1 MKEIY
6 SKYMPVL
13 TSARLFDGL
22 TEEDIE
28 SVLTC
33 LSAETPDFPKN
44 SFIMRRG
51 ERSERIGLVLSGS
64 VLVMQEDFWGNR
76 SIMAK
81 LAPGDTFAEA
91 FACSDSAL
99 MNADVL
105 AAESCTVLF
114 LHIRRLFGSCGTS
127 CGFHGILIKNLLRE
141 TAEKNI
147 RITERMT
154 VTSRRTTREKL
165 LAYLSAESAR
175 QGSPEFTIPFNRQQL
190 ADYLCVDRSAMSAE
204 LCKLRDA
211 GILGFERSHF
221 KLFSEKA
228 SSEWLI

>member
-1 MKEIY
+1 MKGIY
-6 SKYMPVL
+6 SKYMPIL

-22 TEEDIE
+22 TDIE

-33 LSAETPDFPKN
+33 LSAEMPDFPKN

-51 ERSERIGLVLSGS
+51 ERSERIGVLLSGS
-64 VLVMQEDFWGNR
+64 ILVMQEDFWGNR

-81 LAPGDTFAEA
+81 LTPGDTFAEA
-91 FACSDSAL
+91 FACSDSAR
-99 MNADVL
+99 MNADVF
-105 AAESCTVLF
+105 AAENCTVLL
-114 LHIRRLFGSCGTS
+114 LHIRKLLDSCGSS
-127 CGFHGILIKNLLRE
+127 CGSHGILVKNLLRE

-147 RITERMT
+147 RIAERMT
-154 VTSRRTTREKL
+154 ITSRRTTREKL

-175 QGSPEFTIPFNRQQL
+175 QGSSEFTIPFDRQQL

-211 GILGFERSHF
+211 GILGFQRSHF

-228 SSEWLI
+228 AAEWLI

>member
-22 TEEDIE
+22 NEMDIE

-33 LSAETPDFPKN
+33 LSAEMPNFPKN
-44 SFIMRRG
+44 SFILRRG
-51 ERSERIGLVLSGS
+51 ERCERIGMVLSGS

-81 LAPGDTFAEA
+81 LTSGDTFAEA
-91 FACSDSAL
+91 FACSGSAL
-99 MNADVL
+99 MNADVM
-105 AAESCTVLF
+105 ASEDCTVLF
-114 LHIRRLFGSCGTS
+114 LHIRKLFDGCGAS
-127 CGFHGILIKNLLRE
+127 CGFHTILIKNLLRE

-165 LAYLSAESAR
+165 LAYLSSESAR
-175 QGSPEFTIPFNRQQL
+175 QGSSEFSIPFNRQQL

-211 GILGFERSHF
+211 GILSFERSHF
-221 KLFSEKA
+221 RLFSEI
-228 SSEWLI
+228 SS

>member
-13 TSARLFDGL
+13 TSAGLFDGL

-28 SVLTC
+28 SVLSC
-33 LSAETPDFPKN
+33 LSAEMPDFPKN

-51 ERSERIGLVLSGS
+51 ERSEKIGLVLSGS

-81 LAPGDTFAEA
+81 LTPGDTFAEA
-91 FACSDSAL
+91 FACSDNAL
-99 MNADVL
+99 MNADVM
-105 AAESCTVLF
+105 ASEDCTVL
-114 LHIRRLFGSCGTS
+114 LLNIKNLPDSCGS
-127 CGFHGILIKNLLRE
+127 HGIIIKNLLRE

-165 LAYLSAESAR
+165 LAYLSAEAAR
-175 QGSPEFTIPFNRQQL
+175 QGKTAFTIPFDRQQL

-204 LCKLRDA
+204 LCKLRDS
-211 GILGFERSHF
+211 GVLSFNRSHF
-221 KLFSEKA
+221 ELFSE
-228 SSEWLI
+228 ETELRL

>member
-6 SKYMPVL
+6 GKYMPVL
-13 TSARLFDGL
+13 TSAGLFDGL

-28 SVLTC
+28 SVLSC
-33 LSAETPDFPKN
+33 LSAEMPDFPKN

-51 ERSERIGLVLSGS
+51 ERCERIGLVLSGS

-81 LAPGDTFAEA
+81 LTPGDTFAEA
-91 FACSDSAL
+91 FACSENAL

-114 LHIRRLFGSCGTS
+114 LHMRKLLDSCGSS
-127 CGFHGILIKNLLRE
+127 CGFHSILIKNLLRE

-147 RITERMT
+147 RITERMS

-165 LAYLSAESAR
+165 LAYLSAEAAR
-175 QGSPEFTIPFNRQQL
+175 QRKTAFTIPFDRQQL

-204 LCKLRDA
+204 LCKLRDS
-211 GILGFERSHF
+211 GVLSFNRSYFE
-221 KLFSEKA
+221 LFSEEEA
-228 SSEWLI
+228 QL

>member
-13 TSARLFDGL
+13 TSAGLFDGL

-28 SVLTC
+28 SVLNC
-33 LSAETPDFPKN
+33 LSAELPDFPKN

-81 LAPGDTFAEA
+81 LTPGDTFAEA
-91 FACSDSAL
+91 FACSENAL

-105 AAESCTVLF
+105 AAEDCTVLL
-114 LHIRRLFGSCGTS
+114 LHIKKLPDSCGA
-127 CGFHGILIKNLLRE
+127 HGIIIKNLLRE

-175 QGSPEFTIPFNRQQL
+175 QGKTAFTIPFDRQQL

-204 LCKLRDA
+204 LCRLRDS
-211 GILGFERSHF
+211 GVLRFERSHF
-221 KLFSEKA
+221 ELFSEEA
-228 SSEWLI
+228 SPEFRL

>member
-1 MKEIY
+1 MKENF

-13 TSARLFDGL
+13 TAARLFDGL
-22 TEEDIE
+22 TEKDIA
-28 SVLTC
+28 SILRC
-33 LSAETPDFPKN
+33 LSAEMPDFPKN
-44 SFIMRRG
+44 CFIMRRG
-51 ERSERIGLVLSGS
+51 ERTEKIGLVLSGS

-81 LAPGDTFAEA
+81 LTPGDTFAEA
-91 FACSDSAL
+91 FACSENAL

-105 AAESCTVLF
+105 AAEDCTVLL
-114 LHIRRLFGSCGTS
+114 LHIRRLLDSSGTS

-154 VTSRRTTREKL
+154 ITSRRTTREKL

-175 QGSPEFTIPFNRQQL
+175 QGSSEFTIPFDRQQL

-211 GILGFERSHF
+211 GILRFKRSHF
-221 KLFSEKA
+221 KLFSEKS
-228 SSEWLI
+228 SSEWMI